1 MTIYFEER
9 PSDSP
14 LIEQI
19 WRSSSTTTGPFIS
32 TANVYW
38 MLVVC
43 RYRGKTK
50 VTVRGPETLST
61 TAYALEHGF
70 NDEETSFLGIVF
82 KPGIFMPHLPP
93 GIVADQSLTLPEG
106 VGKSFRLYG
115 STWEFPTFDNVDTF
129 ITRLMRTDML
139 VQDPVVAAALQGQA
153 AGLTQR
159 TMQKRFLRATGIS
172 HNAFRQIE
180 RANQAFR
187 ILQQGTSILDT
198 VYSLGY
204 FDQPHLT
211 RSLKRLMG
219 QTPAQ
224 IARSIPVPVA
234 G

>member
-19 WRSSSTTTGPFIS
+19 WRSSSTTSGPFIS

-38 MLVVC
+38 MMVVC
-43 RYRGKTK
+43 RFRGETK
-50 VTVRGPETLST
+50 VAIRGPETVAT
-61 TAYALEHGF
+61 TAYALEYGF
-70 NDEETSFLGIVF
+70 DDDETSYLGIVF
-82 KPGIFMPHLPP
+82 KPGIFMPHVPP
-93 GIVADQSLTLPEG
+93 GIVADRNDIILPEG
-106 VGKSFRLYG
+106 AGKSFWLYG

-139 VQDPVVAAALQGQA
+139 VQDTFVTAALQGQA
-153 AGLTQR
+153 TGLIQR
-159 TMQKRFLRATGIS
+159 AMQKRFLRATGIS

-180 RANQAFR
+180 RANEAYR
-187 ILQQGTSILDT
+187 MLQQGTSILDT

-211 RSLKRLMG
+211 RSLKRFMG

-224 IARSIPVPVA
+224 IARPIT

>member
-1 MTIYFEER
+1 MAISFEER

-19 WRSSSTTTGPFIS
+19 WRSSSTTSGPFIS

-38 MLVVC
+38 MMVVWC
-43 RYRGKTK
+43 CRGKTN
-50 VTVRGPETLST
+50 VTIRGPETVAT
-61 TAYALEHGF
+61 TAYALQHAF
-70 NDEETSFLGIVF
+70 NDDETSYLGIVF

-93 GIVADQSLTLPEG
+93 GIVADRKDINLPQG
-106 VGKSFRLYG
+106 AGKSFWLYG
-115 STWEFPTFDNVDTF
+115 STWELPTFDNVDTF
-129 ITRLMRTDML
+129 VTRLTRTDMF

-159 TMQKRFLRATGIS
+159 AVQKRFLRATGIS

-180 RANQAFR
+180 RANEAAR
-187 ILQQGTSILDT
+187 LLQQGTSILDT

-211 RSLKRLMG
+211 RSLKRFMG

-224 IARSIPVPVA
+224 IARVPTV
-234 G
+234 

>member
-1 MTIYFEER
+1 MTIFFEER

-19 WRSSSTTTGPFIS
+19 WRSSSTTSGHFTS

-38 MLVVC
+38 MMVVC
-43 RYRGKTK
+43 RYWDE
-50 VTVRGPETLST
+50 TVLTIRGPETAAS
-61 TAYALEHGF
+61 TAYAFEHNF
-70 NDEETSFLGIVF
+70 DDETGFLGIVF
-82 KPGIFMPHLPP
+82 KPGVFMPHLPP
-93 GIVADQSLTLPEG
+93 GIVADRNDVILPNG
-106 VGKSFRLYG
+106 AGKSFWLHG

-129 ITRLMRTDML
+129 IARLMRTDML
-139 VQDPVVAAALQGQA
+139 VQDPFVAAALQGQA

-159 TMQKRFLRATGIS
+159 AMQKRFLRATGIS
-172 HNAFRQIE
+172 HNLFRQIE
-180 RANQAFR
+180 RANEAYEM
-187 ILQQGTSILDT
+187 LQQGTSILDT

-211 RSLKRLMG
+211 RSLKRFMG

-224 IARSIPVPVA
+224 IARSVT

>member
-1 MTIYFEER
+1 MTIFFEER

-19 WRSSSTTTGPFIS
+19 WRSSSNTTGSFIS

-38 MLVVC
+38 MMVVC
-43 RYRGKTK
+43 RYRGETS
-50 VTVRGPETLST
+50 VHIRGPETLATS
-61 TAYALEHGF
+61 AYALEHDF
-70 NDEETSFLGIVF
+70 NDDETSYLGIVF

-93 GIVADQSLTLPEG
+93 GLVVDGNDVILPAG
-106 VGKSFRLYG
+106 AGKSFRLYG

-129 ITRLMRTDML
+129 IKRLTGTDIL
-139 VQDPVVAAALQGQA
+139 VHDPVVTATLQGQA

-159 TMQKRFLRATGIS
+159 AMQKRFLRATGIS
-172 HNAFRQIE
+172 HNTFRQIE
-180 RANQAFR
+180 RANEALR
-187 ILQQGTSILDT
+187 MLQQGASILDT

-211 RSLKRLMG
+211 HSLKRFMG

-224 IARSIPVPVA
+224 IAQPVTV
-234 G
+234 

>member
-1 MTIYFEER
+1 MTISFEER

-19 WRSSSTTTGPFIS
+19 WRSSSTTSGPFIS

-38 MLVVC
+38 MMVVC
-43 RYRGKTK
+43 RERGETK
-50 VTVRGPETLST
+50 VTVRGPETFAAP
-61 TAYALEHGF
+61 AYALEHGF
-70 NDEETSFLGIVF
+70 NDDETSYLGIVF

-93 GIVADQSLTLPEG
+93 SLVADRKDILLPEG
-106 VGKSFRLYG
+106 AGKSFWLYG

-129 ITRLMRTDML
+129 ITRLMRTNML
-139 VQDPVVAAALQGQA
+139 VQDLVVAAALQGQA

-159 TMQKRFLRATGIS
+159 ALQKRFLRATGIS

-180 RANQAFR
+180 RANEAFR
-187 ILQQGTSILDT
+187 MLQQGASIVDT

-211 RSLKRLMG
+211 HSLKRFMG

-224 IARSIPVPVA
+224 IARSITS
-234 G
+234 

>member
-19 WRSSSTTTGPFIS
+19 WRSSSTTSGPFIS

-38 MLVVC
+38 MMVVW
-43 RYRGKTK
+43 RYRGETN
-50 VTVRGPETLST
+50 VHIRGPETLAT
-61 TAYALEHGF
+61 PAYALEHDF
-70 NDEETSFLGIVF
+70 SDDETSYLGIVF

-93 GIVADQSLTLPEG
+93 GIVADRNDIFLPEAAG
-106 VGKSFRLYG
+106 NSFWLYG

-129 ITRLMRTDML
+129 ITRLIRTDML
-139 VQDPVVAAALQGQA
+139 VQDPFVAAALQGQA

-159 TMQKRFLRATGIS
+159 AMQKRFLRATGIR

-180 RANQAFR
+180 RANKAFR
-187 ILQQGTSILDT
+187 MLQQGTSILDT

-211 RSLKRLMG
+211 RSLKRFMG

-224 IARSIPVPVA
+224 IARPLTT
-234 G
+234 

>member
-1 MTIYFEER
+1 MTISFEER

-19 WRSSSTTTGPFIS
+19 WRSSSTTEGPFIS

-38 MLVVC
+38 MMVVC
-43 RYRGKTK
+43 RCRGETK
-50 VTVRGPETLST
+50 VTIRGPETLST
-61 TAYALEHGF
+61 TAYALEYSF
-70 NDEETSFLGIVF
+70 DDDETGYLGIVF

-93 GIVADQSLTLPEG
+93 GIAADRNDINLPQG
-106 VGKSFRLYG
+106 GGKSFWLYG
-115 STWEFPTFDNVDTF
+115 STWELPTFDNVDTF
-129 ITRLMRTDML
+129 ITRLTRTDMF

-153 AGLTQR
+153 ASLTQR
-159 TMQKRFLRATGIS
+159 AVQKRFLRATGIS

-180 RANQAFR
+180 RANAAFR
-187 ILQQGTSILDT
+187 MLQQGTSILDT

-211 RSLKRLMG
+211 RSLKHYMG

-224 IARSIPVPVA
+224 IARPIT

>member
-1 MTIYFEER
+1 MTISFEER

-19 WRSSSTTTGPFIS
+19 WRSSSTTSGPFIS

-38 MLVVC
+38 MMVIC
-43 RYRGKTK
+43 REQGKRK
-50 VTVRGPETLST
+50 VTIRGPETLAT
-61 TAYALEHGF
+61 TAYALEYDF
-70 NDEETSFLGIVF
+70 NDDETSYLGVVF

-93 GIVADQSLTLPEG
+93 SLVTDRNDVILPEG
-106 VGKSFRLYG
+106 AGKSFWLYG

-129 ITRLMRTDML
+129 ITRLMRTNML

-153 AGLTQR
+153 TGLTQR
-159 TMQKRFLRATGIS
+159 ALQKRFLRTTGIS
-172 HNAFRQIE
+172 HNTFRQIE
-180 RANQAFR
+180 RANEAAR
-187 ILQQGTSILDT
+187 MLQQGASIVDT

-204 FDQPHLT
+204 FDQSHLT
-211 RSLKRLMG
+211 HSLKRFMG

-224 IARSIPVPVA
+224 IARPIA

>member
-19 WRSSSTTTGPFIS
+19 WRSSSNTTGSFIS

-38 MLVVC
+38 MMVVC
-43 RYRGKTK
+43 RYRGETS
-50 VTVRGPETLST
+50 VHIRGPETLATS
-61 TAYALEHGF
+61 AYALEHDF
-70 NDEETSFLGIVF
+70 NDDETSYLGIVF

-93 GIVADQSLTLPEG
+93 GIVADRNDIILPKG
-106 VGKSFRLYG
+106 AGKSFWLYG

-129 ITRLMRTDML
+129 INRLMRTDML
-139 VQDPVVAAALQGQA
+139 VQDPFVTEALRGQA

-159 TMQKRFLRATGIS
+159 AMQKRFLRATGIS
-172 HNAFRQIE
+172 HNTFRQIE
-180 RANQAFR
+180 RANEAAR
-187 ILQQGTSILDT
+187 LLEQGASILDT
-198 VYSLGY
+198 VFETGY
-204 FDQPHLT
+204 FDQAHMT
-211 RSLKRLMG
+211 HALKRYMG

-224 IARSIPVPVA
+224 IAQPVT

>member
-1 MTIYFEER
+1 MTISFEER

-19 WRSSSTTTGPFIS
+19 WRSSSTTSGPFIS

-38 MLVVC
+38 MMVVC
-43 RYRGKTK
+43 RNQGETK
-50 VTVRGPETLST
+50 LTVRGPETFAAP
-61 TAYALEHGF
+61 AYALQHGF
-70 NDEETSFLGIVF
+70 NDDETSYLGIVF

-93 GIVADQSLTLPEG
+93 GLVVDRNDVILPEG
-106 VGKSFRLYG
+106 GGQSFWLYG

-139 VQDPVVAAALQGQA
+139 IQDPLVTAAVQGQS

-159 TMQKRFLRATGIS
+159 AMQKRFLRATGIS
-172 HNAFRQIE
+172 PNAFRQIE
-180 RANQAFR
+180 RANAAAR
-187 ILQQGTSILDT
+187 LLEQGSSILDT
-198 VYSLGY
+198 VHSLGY
-204 FDQPHLT
+204 FDQSHLT
-211 RSLKRLMG
+211 HALKRFMG

-224 IARSIPVPVA
+224 ISRSMT

>member
-1 MTIYFEER
+1 MPIFFEER

-19 WRSSSTTTGPFIS
+19 WRSSSTTSGPFIS
-32 TANVYW
+32 TAKVYW
-38 MLVVC
+38 MMVIW
-43 RYRGKTK
+43 RERGETN
-50 VTVRGPETLST
+50 VTIHGPETLATS
-61 TAYALEHGF
+61 AYALQYDF
-70 NDEETSFLGIVF
+70 NDDETSYLGIVF
-82 KPGIFMPHLPP
+82 KPGVFMPHLPP
-93 GIVADQSLTLPEG
+93 GIVIDRNDIILPKG
-106 VGKSFRLYG
+106 AGKSFWLYG

-139 VQDPVVAAALQGQA
+139 VQDPVVAASLQGHA

-159 TMQKRFLRATGIS
+159 ALQKRFLRATGIT

-180 RANQAFR
+180 RANEALLM
-187 ILQQGTSILDT
+187 LQGGTSILDT

-211 RSLKRLMG
+211 RSLKRFVG

-224 IARSIPVPVA
+224 IARPMI

>member
-1 MTIYFEER
+1 MTISFEER

-19 WRSSSTTTGPFIS
+19 WRSSSTTSGPFIS

-38 MLVVC
+38 MMVVW
-43 RYRGKTK
+43 RYRGATN
-50 VTVRGPETLST
+50 VTIRGPETLAT
-61 TAYALEHGF
+61 PAYAVEHGF
-70 NDEETSFLGIVF
+70 NDDETSYLGIVF
-82 KPGIFMPHLPP
+82 KPGVFMPHLPP
-93 GIVADQSLTLPEG
+93 GTVADRNDIILPE
-106 VGKSFRLYG
+106 VAGKSFWLYG

-139 VQDPVVAAALQGQA
+139 VQDKVVATALQGQA
-153 AGLTQR
+153 TGLKER
-159 TMQKRFLRATGIS
+159 AVQKRFLRATGIS

-180 RANQAFR
+180 RANKAVR

-211 RSLKRLMG
+211 RSLKRFMG
-219 QTPAQ
+219 QTPVQ
-224 IARSIPVPVA
+224 IARPIT

>member
-19 WRSSSTTTGPFIS
+19 WRSSSTTSGPFIS

-38 MLVVC
+38 MMVVWRC
-43 RYRGKTK
+43 RGKTN
-50 VTVRGPETLST
+50 VTIRGPETFAT
-61 TAYALEHGF
+61 TAYALEYGF
-70 NDEETSFLGIVF
+70 NDDETSYLGIVF

-93 GIVADQSLTLPEG
+93 GIVANRNDIFLPEG
-106 VGKSFRLYG
+106 VGKSFWLYG
-115 STWEFPTFDNVDTF
+115 STWELPTFDNVDTF
-129 ITRLMRTDML
+129 ISRLMRTDMF
-139 VQDPVVAAALQGQA
+139 VQDNVVTAALRGQA
-153 AGLTQR
+153 AGLKER
-159 TMQKRFLRATGIS
+159 AMQKRFLRATGIS
-172 HNAFRQIE
+172 HKAFRQIE

-187 ILQQGTSILDT
+187 MLQQGNSILDT

-211 RSLKRLMG
+211 HSLKHFMG

-224 IARSIPVPVA
+224 IARPITD
-234 G
+234 